1 MKTLF
6 PVPLL
11 PWWIRWGGVIGV
23 AGFLFYVSVIT
34 VPPETVIDEVR
45 FELIPLDKW
54 RHFVA
59 YGVLGYALAYAT
71 TDWDL
76 PSIHIVFIVF
86 GVTVTYGVGI
96 EYSQSLVPERYFSL
110 TDAYANGLGGVMAM
124 SYYLFARQV
133 TFVSLQ
139 RFASILNSRL
149 TAD

>member
-1 MKTLF
+1 M
-6 PVPLL
+6 
-11 PWWIRWGGVIGV
+11 IGV
-23 AGFLFYVSVIT
+23 AGFLCYVSVIT

-54 RHFVA
+54 RHFVV
-59 YGVLGYALAYAT
+59 YGVSGYALAYVT

-76 PSIHIVFIVF
+76 PSIHIAFILF

-96 EYSQSLVPERYFSL
+96 EYSRSLVPERYLSL
-110 TDAYANGLGGVMAM
+110 TDGYANGLGGVVAM

-139 RFASILNSRL
+139 RFASILNSRVS
-149 TAD
+149 AD